1 MSVSAGAEA
10 GPDQTGPPRRP
21 SIVCSSSLRQPPPEK
36 NRGESEFFFF
46 FFFFCLFACLFYVAM
61 ETVNVGTQRAEEL
74 TVN

>member
-21 SIVCSSSLRQPPPEK
+21 SIVCSPSLRQPPRPPRLKKTEE
-36 NRGESEFFFF
+36 NQNLFFFD
-46 FFFFCLFACLFYVAM
+46 LFACLFHVAM
-61 ETVNVGTQRAEEL
+61 ATVNVGTQRAEEL

>member
-21 SIVCSSSLRQPPPEK
+21 SIVCSSSLRQPPPLKKTEE
-36 NRGESEFFFF
+36 NQNFSFC
-46 FFFFCLFACLFYVAM
+46 FFFCLFACLFYVAM

>member
-21 SIVCSSSLRQPPPEK
+21 YIVCPSSLRQPLPRLKKTEE
-36 NRGESEFFFF
+36 NQNLFFFY
-46 FFFFCLFACLFYVAM
+46 LFACLFHVAM
-61 ETVNVGTQRAEEL
+61 ATVNVGTQRAEEL